1 MDVVKKPMD
10 VLRPGCRDDIRPCLP
25 CPAGFEKWRGKGY
38 PSRNHCSVEH
48 LSEEVDESW
57 GEGMTSWGGWWGE
70 WWWGGQWWWWGGG
83 LWGGQEEED
92 EEDDDE
98 DDEEEDDAQTYDE
111 DYIMML
117 KMKMKMNMMMMI
129 MMMIMMMM
137 RRRSWGYV
145 GSTLANTR
153 LTGPGRNRYPK
164 TFLLPSKKIDSSTVW
179 PSTPPK
185 QCKNQLYWES
195 RPLILLKQTKLQLGP
210 SFRDITVTP
219 HRTVCLFP
227 LEAIF
232 VQSIVKGSNLKKRSP
247 LYRHSLHRSQQYL
260 HSHQADLRQ

>member
-1 MDVVKKPMD
+1 MNLGCLWSPWQPKATTIMDVVKKPMD

-70 WWWGGQWWWWGGG
+70 WWWGG
-83 LWGGQEEED
+83 
-92 EEDDDE
+92 
-98 DDEEEDDAQTYDE
+98 
-111 DYIMML
+111 
-117 KMKMKMNMMMMI
+117 
-129 MMMIMMMM
+129 
-137 RRRSWGYV
+137 R
-145 GSTLANTR
+145 
-153 LTGPGRNRYPK
+153 
-164 TFLLPSKKIDSSTVW
+164 
-179 PSTPPK
+179 
-185 QCKNQLYWES
+185 QLYWES
-195 RPLILLKQTKLQLGP
+195 RPLILLKQTKLQLGLP

-260 HSHQADLRQ
+260 HSHPADLRQ